1 MKFLGVSHSNSLK
14 PRRVFVPQR
23 QVSKTSS
30 LSMGQVVETDKSRED
45 LSMSQEYAR
54 SESMN
59 QLNNFDSVAK
69 KTEELSIMP
78 PSISGTIAKA
88 IDDKLNQFEQ
98 QKDGTKP
105 YTGCMENNLESLV
118 QVGSQHVDGKK
129 KVQFLVAS
137 TFITKGNV

>member
-1 MKFLGVSHSNSLK
+1 
-14 PRRVFVPQR
+14 
-23 QVSKTSS
+23 
-30 LSMGQVVETDKSRED
+30 MGQVVETDKSRED

-69 KTEELSIMP
+69 KTEESSIMP